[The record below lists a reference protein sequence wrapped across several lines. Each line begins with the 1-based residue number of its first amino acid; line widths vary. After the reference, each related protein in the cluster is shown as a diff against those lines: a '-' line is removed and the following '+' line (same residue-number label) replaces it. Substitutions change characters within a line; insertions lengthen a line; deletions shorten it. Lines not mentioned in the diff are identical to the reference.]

1 MSSYKSFTS
10 NARIVFWRGYLNQ
23 IIVAA
28 KTLIFLDESVEDSI
42 VHTVSRSLGTLL
54 LIRNIEP
61 RPWGKWAAEIRHP
74 QKKVCVCLGTFNTA
88 EEAAKAYNGE
98 TNHKMLRNYKVSR
111 ILPRVAET
119 AKHDRSSNTSY
130 QIFYIRA
137 ENTMKKGEKTLLIVK
152 PQYAF
157 TENDREPSSANDC
170 VVPPKA
176 TIQIT
181 LKLVSWKIVYENKL
195 LTSFRGVKTIKK
207 GEVAILTIHPEYA
220 FGSTELHQG
229 SVTVPAI
236 YTVDYDVDLVSFEK
250 MKRDE
255 GGEGDEVVLVAAMRG
270 HGGVMWCVAMVDA
283 AAEVV

>member
-1 MSSYKSFTS
+1 MLTALYS
-10 NARIVFWRGYLNQ
+10 AMM
-23 IIVAA
+23 
-28 KTLIFLDESVEDSI
+28 IFQLCHVGVNSGRMAEYESVEDSI

-61 RPWGKWAAEIRHP
+61 RLWGKWAAEIRHP
-74 QKKVCVCLGTFNTA
+74 RKKVCVCLRTFNTA

-130 QIFYIRA
+130 QILA
-137 ENTMKKGEKTLLIVK
+137 VNTMKKGEKTLLIVK

-220 FGSTELHQG
+220 FGSTELRQG
-229 SVTVPAI
+229 SVTVLAN

-250 MKRDE
+250 EKHSWELTTTGKIERVGGKKKGIPFSRYKNTRGIQRDTRRY
-255 GGEGDEVVLVAAMRG
+255 V
-270 HGGVMWCVAMVDA
+270 
-283 AAEVV
+283 